1 MLADCPR
8 VARSRLSNGAGLLPS
23 VDGRSAVARRY
34 RDIFRGLLVGAGP
47 HDPASEQLARR
58 FAALSIQAE
67 QLEAD
72 MVAGRPVDGAR
83 LVLIAS
89 TLVRLR
95 ARLGVGK
102 QRARA

>member
-1 MLADCPR
+1 MLTDCPP
-8 VARSRLSNGAGLLPS
+8 VARSKLSNGGALLPG
-23 VDGRSAVARRY
+23 VDGRSAQARRY
-34 RDIFRGLLVGAGP
+34 RDILRGLLVGAGP
-47 HDPASEQLARR
+47 HDAATEQLARR

-83 LVLIAS
+83 LALIAS

-95 ARLGVGK
+95 ARLGAGGRRVG
-102 QRARA
+102 A